1 MTTDMHIPQENDLWF
16 LPLGGCGVFG
26 ANLNLYGHD
35 GWWIMADAGTAFNE
49 DRHLGIDMM
58 IPDIDFIEAR
68 KDKLAA
74 IVITHAHEDHIGAL
88 PYIWPRLRCPVFAT
102 PFAAEVI
109 KRKCSEFDDCK
120 DIVIKP
126 LPTQSAI
133 TIQGFK
139 ITAIPVAHSIVE
151 PRALHIETSA
161 GNVMHTGDWNM
172 DPTPVIG
179 HQTSKENFGNLGP
192 IRAVV
197 GDSTNAPVAGR
208 SGTESAVEP
217 AFDEIF
223 AGAKGKIAITMFSS
237 NIGRIEAIAKAA
249 QKVGR
254 HVAVVGRSLDNM
266 VKSARTCGYLHDCPQ
281 FLSAHDA
288 SDIAG
293 KKMVYIIAGS
303 QGEPRAS
310 LTRIAKNEHHL
321 ITLGQGDL
329 VCYSARAIPGND
341 KKINEVMNHLTS
353 RGVKILTSDEAPI
366 HVSGHCYA
374 DDIKEFLSW
383 VKPEILMAVHGELI
397 HQEAHAELGLQSGVK
412 HAMVPHNGQL
422 WALREDG
429 AHLLDEVEHGYQY
442 IEEARLLYPDHAA
455 INERKKLGFNGALFI
470 TVQGK
475 EALVT
480 ALGLIDDEDEDDK
493 SLMDDL
499 GAMLVQMI
507 MVHKGNESQLAEKLR
522 TSARRFIDKELG
534 YKPITII
541 HMAN

>member
-1 MTTDMHIPQENDLWF
+1 MTADTHIPQKDDLWF

-58 IPDIDFIEAR
+58 VPDIDFIEAR

-88 PYIWPRLRCPVFAT
+88 PYIWPRLRCPIFAT

-109 KRKCSEFDDCK
+109 RRKCSEFDDCK

-126 LPTQSAI
+126 LPTQSPI

-139 ITAIPVAHSIVE
+139 VTAIPVAHSIVE

-172 DPTPVIG
+172 DPDPVIG
-179 HQTSKENFGNLGP
+179 HQTSKDNFGNLGK
-192 IRAVV
+192 IRAVI
-197 GDSTNAPVAGR
+197 GDSTNAPIAGR

-217 AFDEIF
+217 ALDEIF
-223 AGAKGKIAITMFSS
+223 AGAKGKIALTMFSS

-249 QKVGR
+249 KKVNR
-254 HVAVVGRSLDNM
+254 HVCLIGMSLSNM
-266 VKSARTCGYLHDCPQ
+266 VKSARACGYLNDCPA
-281 FLSAHDA
+281 FLNAHEA
-288 SDIAG
+288 KEIAG
-293 KKMVYIIAGS
+293 KKLVYIIAGS
-303 QGEPRAS
+303 QGEARAS
-310 LTRIAKNEHHL
+310 LTRISKGEHHL
-321 ITLGQGDL
+321 VTLGQGDL
-329 VCYSARAIPGND
+329 VCYSARSIPGNE
-341 KKINEVMNHLTS
+341 KKINEVMNSLTS
-353 RGVKILTSDEAPI
+353 RGVEILTSDEAPI

-397 HQEAHAELGLQSGVK
+397 HQEAHAQLALDVGVK
-412 HAMVPHNGQL
+412 HGMVPHNGQL
-422 WALREDG
+422 WALRNDG

-442 IEEARLLYPDHAA
+442 IEDARLLYPDHAA
-455 INERKKLGFNGALFI
+455 ITERKKLGFNGALFI
-470 TVQGK
+470 TVQNRDV
-475 EALVT
+475 LIT
-480 ALGLIDDEDEDDK
+480 ALGLVDDEDEDDG
-493 SLMDDL
+493 LMMKDL
-499 GAMLVQMI
+499 RNNLKDMI
-507 MVHKGNESQLAEKLR
+507 GVHKGNESQLAEKLR
-522 TSARRFIDKELG
+522 TSARRYIDKEIG

-541 HMAN
+541 HMAD